1 MIRNCSVVNINV
13 NTYIFNISHDNKNI
27 TGSLLT
33 KKHIIYVRYVISS
46 DKRTDDGS
54 QLAIKIVILFT
65 WQAYR

>member
-46 DKRTDDGS
+46 DKRIDDGS

>member
-1 MIRNCSVVNINV
+1 MIRNCIVVNINV
-13 NTYIFNISHDNKNI
+13 NAYIFNISHDNKNI

-46 DKRTDDGS
+46 DKRIDDGS

>member
-1 MIRNCSVVNINV
+1 MTTKI
-13 NTYIFNISHDNKNI
+13 
-27 TGSLLT
+27 LLEVYLL
-33 KKHIIYVRYVISS
+33 KHIIYVRYVISS